1 MTLTD
6 IVKYGENSKQNINLN
21 IGLFGH
27 TQFLKIGVIESQEI
41 CNMNISKIPKFVIN
55 LERRPDRLKH
65 IQKEMDYMDW
75 DYEIFKAIDLNNHG
89 GCTLSHT
96 NIIKIA
102 KERGYDSVMVIED
115 DCIFLPYSKDLIH
128 KIETESGDFEFGIIN
143 LAPTLNRKVNRSKEY
158 PLFLDITNLPP
169 KLEHERGV
177 FATNMM
183 IYHKSIYDNV
193 LELEQPEKLGYYA
206 IDDYIYQFILPIKQS
221 YSPILPIAPQI
232 SSWSDVSQGQY
243 NNFYTQT
250 YNWNLYSPCKI
261 PSGYLQGTLVQELKD
276 NKQHNEFTY
285 VS

>member
-1 MTLTD
+1 
-6 IVKYGENSKQNINLN
+6 
-21 IGLFGH
+21 
-27 TQFLKIGVIESQEI
+27 
-41 CNMNISKIPKFVIN
+41 MNITSIPKFVVN
-55 LERRPDRLKH
+55 LERRPDRLEH
-65 IQKEMDYMDW
+65 IQKEMDYMGW
-75 DYEIFKAIDLNNHG
+75 EYELFKAVDLNNHG

-96 NIIKIA
+96 EIIKIA

-115 DCIFLPYSKDLIH
+115 DCTFLPYSKDLIN
-128 KIETESGDFEFGIIN
+128 KIDTESDDFEFGIIN
-143 LAPTLNRKVNRSKEY
+143 LAPTLNRKVNRSQEN

-177 FATNMM
+177 FATNMI
-183 IYHKSIYDNV
+183 IYHSSVYDDV
-193 LELEQPEKLGYYA
+193 LELEKPEKLGYYA
-206 IDDYIYQFILPIKQS
+206 IDDYIYQFILPLKQS
-221 YSPILPIAPQI
+221 YSPILPIAPQM

-261 PSGYLQGTLVQELKD
+261 PSGYLHGSLVQELKA

>member
-1 MTLTD
+1 
-6 IVKYGENSKQNINLN
+6 
-21 IGLFGH
+21 
-27 TQFLKIGVIESQEI
+27 
-41 CNMNISKIPKFVIN
+41 MNITSIPKFVIN
-55 LERRPDRLKH
+55 LERRPDRLEH
-65 IQKEMDYMDW
+65 IQKEMDYMEW
-75 DYEIFKAIDLNNHG
+75 SYELFKAVDLNNHG

-96 NIIKIA
+96 EIIKIA

-115 DCIFLPYSKDLIH
+115 DCTFLPYSKDLIN
-128 KIETESGDFEFGIIN
+128 KIETESDDFDFGIIN
-143 LAPTLNRKVNRSKEY
+143 LAPTLNRPVNRSEEQ

-169 KLEHERGV
+169 KKEYERGI
-177 FATNMM
+177 FATNIM

-193 LELEQPEKLGYYA
+193 LEMEKPENLGYYA

-221 YSPILPIAPQI
+221 YSPILPIAPQM

-261 PSGYLQGTLVQELKD
+261 PSGYLHGTLIQELKD

>member
-1 MTLTD
+1 M
-6 IVKYGENSKQNINLN
+6 NIN
-21 IGLFGH
+21 
-27 TQFLKIGVIESQEI
+27 S
-41 CNMNISKIPKFVIN
+41 IPKFVVN
-55 LERRPDRLKH
+55 LERRPDRLEH
-65 IQKEMDYMDW
+65 IQKEMDYMGW
-75 DYEIFKAIDLNNHG
+75 EYEIFKAIDLNNHG

-115 DCIFLPYSKDLIH
+115 DCTFLPYSKDLIN
-128 KIETESGDFEFGIIN
+128 KIETESVDFEFGIIN
-143 LAPTLNRKVNRSKEY
+143 LAPTLNRKVNRSEEH

-169 KLEHERGV
+169 KLEHERGI
-177 FATNMM
+177 FATNMI
-183 IYHKSIYDNV
+183 IYHSSIYDKV
-193 LELEQPEKLGYYA
+193 LEMEKQEILGYYA

-221 YSPILPIAPQI
+221 YSPILPIAPQM

-261 PSGYLQGTLVQELKD
+261 PSGYLHGTLVQELKN

>member
-1 MTLTD
+1 
-6 IVKYGENSKQNINLN
+6 
-21 IGLFGH
+21 
-27 TQFLKIGVIESQEI
+27 
-41 CNMNISKIPKFVIN
+41 MNITSIPKFVVN
-55 LERRPDRLKH
+55 LERRPDRLEH
-65 IQKEMDYMDW
+65 IQKEMDYIGW
-75 DYEIFKAIDLNNHG
+75 EYEVFKAVDLNNHG

-96 NIIKIA
+96 EIIKIA

-115 DCIFLPYSKDLIH
+115 DCTFLPYSKDLVN
-128 KIETESGDFEFGIIN
+128 KIETETGDFEFGIIN
-143 LAPTLNRKVNRSKEY
+143 MSPTLNRPVKRSEDQ

-169 KLEHERGV
+169 KQEYERGI

-193 LELEQPEKLGYYA
+193 LEMEKPENLGYYA

-221 YSPILPIAPQI
+221 YCPILPVAPQM

-261 PSGYLQGTLVQELKD
+261 PSEYLHGTLTNDLKST
-276 NKQHNEFTY
+276 KQHKEYTY
-285 VS
+285 VN